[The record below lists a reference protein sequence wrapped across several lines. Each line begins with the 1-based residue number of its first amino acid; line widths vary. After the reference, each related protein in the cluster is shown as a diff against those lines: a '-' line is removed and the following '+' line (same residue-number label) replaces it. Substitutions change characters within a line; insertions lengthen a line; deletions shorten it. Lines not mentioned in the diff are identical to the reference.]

1 MGQDKWMG
9 KLTRD
14 FGVLAS
20 ETKAPSEHVFKL
32 ASPSFNWA
40 VGNQGISEGKVATL
54 FGPESGGKS
63 LLMQLMI
70 IEIQKKYPDSY
81 QILFDAEYS
90 FNKLWF
96 AQLGG
101 DVHKLIVRQSN
112 DPLLIFDYIYGEML
126 ELLQE
131 GCPIKAIAIDSVKSI
146 KYPKD
151 NKAKSTDLTMGGS
164 GASYLGSTW
173 KSVLPVIKEH
183 MITTILVQQV
193 YEEMDQYK
201 KMRNPWIVPDG
212 RALKHASDYMLQV
225 EKLETKAGIVEVGKN
240 IMGGKQQVAHKVRIK
255 GKKNRVGA
263 PYRVAEFTLS
273 YTEGIINVAEELF
286 ELAKSL
292 DVIFHP
298 ISETTG
304 KINTQMWQFANYPSI
319 RGEANIKLWVQNNS
333 QYHEEMFDACC
344 GVSDD
349 KVQTRNEDMEIT
361 TDDLINLE

>member
-1 MGQDKWMG
+1 MS
-9 KLTRD
+9 KLTKD
-14 FGVLAS
+14 FGVLA
-20 ETKAPSEHVFKL
+20 ENTKAPSENVFRL

-40 VGNQGISEGKVATL
+40 VGNGGISEGKVACL

-101 DVHKLIVRQSN
+101 NVKKLIVRQSN
-112 DPLLIFDYIYGEML
+112 DPLKIFDYIYGEML
-126 ELLQE
+126 EMLQE
-131 GCPIKAIAIDSVKSI
+131 GAPIKAIAIDSVKSI

-151 NKAKSTDLTMGGS
+151 VKAKSTDQTMGGG
-164 GASYLGSTW
+164 GASYLGSVW
-173 KSVLPVIKEH
+173 KSVLPVIKEYD
-183 MITTILVQQV
+183 ITTILVQQV

-212 RALKHASDYMLQV
+212 RALKHACDYMLQV

-273 YTEGIINVAEELF
+273 YTDGIINVADELY

-292 DVIFHP
+292 DIVYHP

-304 KINTQMWQFANYPSI
+304 KVSTQMWKFANYDAI
-319 RGEANIKLWVQNNS
+319 KGEANIKLWVQNNP
-333 QYHEEMFDACC
+333 QIHQEIFDACC
-344 GVSDD
+344 GVNDD
-349 KVQTRNEDMEIT
+349 KVEKRNVDMEIT
-361 TDDLINLE
+361 ADDLINLE

>member
-1 MGQDKWMG
+1 MTDKWMSR
-9 KLTRD
+9 LTKD
-14 FGVLAS
+14 FGMLAAD
-20 ETKAPSEHVFKL
+20 TKAPSENVFKL

-40 VGNQGISEGKVATL
+40 VGNGGISEGKVACL
-54 FGPESGGKS
+54 YGPESGGKS

-81 QILFDAEYS
+81 QVLFDAEFS

-101 DVHKLIVRQSN
+101 NVNKLIVRQSN
-112 DPLLIFDYIYGEML
+112 DPLKIFDYIYGEML
-126 ELLQE
+126 ELMQD
-131 GCPIKAIAIDSVKSI
+131 GCPITAIAIDSVKSI

-151 NKAKSTDLTMGGS
+151 IKTKSTDQVMGGG
-164 GASYLGSTW
+164 GASYLGSAW
-173 KSVLPVIKEH
+173 KSVLPVIKEYD
-183 MITTILVQQV
+183 ITTVLVQQV

-212 RALKHASDYMLQV
+212 RALKHACDYMLQV
-225 EKLETKAGIVEVGKN
+225 EKLETKAGIIEVGKN

-273 YTEGIINVAEELF
+273 YTDGIINVGEELF

-298 ISETTG
+298 INDSTS
-304 KINTQMWQFANYPSI
+304 KINTQMWQFANYPAI
-319 RGEANIKLWVQNNS
+319 RGEANMKQWVIDNT
-333 QYHEEMFDACC
+333 QYHDEIFNACC
-344 GVSDD
+344 EVNDD
-349 KVQTRNEDMEIT
+349 KVAARNEEMEIT
-361 TDDLINLE
+361 ADDLINLE

>member
-1 MGQDKWMG
+1 MADKWFG
-9 KLTRD
+9 KLTKD
-14 FGVLAS
+14 FGVLAAD
-20 ETKAPSEHVFKL
+20 TKAPSENVFKL

-40 VGNQGISEGKVATL
+40 VGNGGISEGKVACL

-70 IEIQKKYPDSY
+70 IEIQKKHPDSY

-96 AQLGG
+96 QQLGG
-101 DVHKLIVRQSN
+101 DLTKLIVRQSN
-112 DPLLIFDYIYGEML
+112 DPIKIFDYIYGEML

-131 GCPIKAIAIDSVKSI
+131 GCPIRAIAIDSIKSI

-151 NKAKSTDLTMGGS
+151 IKAKSTDLTMGGG

-183 MITTILVQQV
+183 EITTILVQQV
-193 YEEMDQYK
+193 YEEIDQYK
-201 KMRNPWIVPDG
+201 KMRNPWVVPDG
-212 RALKHASDYMLQV
+212 RALKHACDYMLQV
-225 EKLETKAGIVEVGKN
+225 EKLETKAGIIEEGKN

-273 YTEGIINVAEELF
+273 YTDGIINIPEELF

-298 ISETTG
+298 VSTNTG
-304 KINTQMWQFANYPSI
+304 KINNMMWQFANYEPI
-319 RGEANIKLWVQNNS
+319 KGEANMKLWVQNNP
-333 QYHEEMFDACC
+333 QYHQEIFDACC
-344 GVSDD
+344 GVNDD
-349 KVQTRNEDMEIT
+349 AVEKRNEDMEIT
-361 TDDLINLE
+361 GDDLINLE

>member
-1 MGQDKWMG
+1 MADKWMS
-9 KLTRD
+9 KLCRD
-14 FGVLAS
+14 FGVLAAD
-20 ETKAPSEHVFKL
+20 TKAPSENVFKL

-40 VGNQGISEGKVATL
+40 VGNRGISEGKVACL

-70 IEIQKKYPDSY
+70 IEIQKKYPESY

-90 FNKLWF
+90 FNKIWF

-101 DVHKLIVRQSN
+101 NVDKLIVRQSN
-112 DPLLIFDYIYGEML
+112 DPVKIFDYIYGEML

-131 GCPIKAIAIDSVKSI
+131 GCPIKALAIDSVKSI

-151 NKAKSTDLTMGGS
+151 IKKKSTDLTMGGG

-173 KSVLPVIKEH
+173 KSVLPVIKEYSVS
-183 MITTILVQQV
+183 TILVQQV

-212 RALKHASDYMLQV
+212 RALKHACDYMLQV
-225 EKLETKAGIVEVGKN
+225 EKLETKAGIVEVGSN

-273 YTEGIINVAEELF
+273 YTDGIINVAEELF

-292 DVIFHP
+292 EIIYHP

-304 KINTQMWQFANYPSI
+304 KVNTQMWQFANYDPI
-319 RGEANIKLWVQNNS
+319 RGEANIKQWVADNPQH
-333 QYHEEMFDACC
+333 HEEMFDACC
-344 GVSDD
+344 GVNDD
-349 KVQTRNEDMEIT
+349 KVKARNEDMEIT
-361 TDDLINLE
+361 ADDLINLE

>member
-1 MGQDKWMG
+1 MS
-9 KLTRD
+9 KLTKD
-14 FGVLAS
+14 FGVLAAD
-20 ETKAPSEHVFKL
+20 TKAPSENVFKL

-40 VGNQGISEGKVATL
+40 VGNGGISEGKVACL

-70 IEIQKKYPDSY
+70 IEIQRKYPDSY

-101 DVHKLIVRQSN
+101 NNEKLIVRQTN
-112 DPLLIFDYIYGEML
+112 DPLQIFDYIYGEMH

-151 NKAKSTDLTMGGS
+151 DKDKSTDQTMGGG

-173 KSVLPVIKEH
+173 KSVLPVIKEYD
-183 MITTILVQQV
+183 ITTILVQQV

-212 RALKHASDYMLQV
+212 RALKHACDYMLQV
-225 EKLETKAGIVEVGKN
+225 EKLETKAGVIEEGKN
-240 IMGGKQQVAHKVRIK
+240 IAGGKQQIAHKVRIK

-273 YTEGIINVAEELF
+273 YTDGIINVAEELF

-292 DVIFHP
+292 GVIFHP
-298 ISETTG
+298 VSPTTG
-304 KINTQMWQFANYPSI
+304 KISNMMWQFGNYEPI
-319 RGEANIKLWVQNNS
+319 KGEASMKLWVQDNPEV
-333 QYHEEMFDACC
+333 HEEIFNACC
-344 GVSDD
+344 GVNDD
-349 KVQTRNEDMEIT
+349 AVEKRNEDMEIT
-361 TDDLINLE
+361 SDDLINLD